1 MRVNK
6 YGTLALARWQRWMPT
21 RIQTLPNPTAYFS
34 QLGMQIQA
42 EVTDL
47 AWELAGPDL
56 PAETYLEKAARLMTA
71 RRLAEEVVMA
81 NLVWTG
87 DPELPL
93 DQAREEWEQT
103 RPSDENLISWAERI
117 QDFPDSMPS
126 SQEMD
131 DLAQKWAVS
140 VEFLERLVASE
151 PPREY
156 LLAHQAEL
164 NEATT
169 IRFLRELR

>member
-1 MRVNK
+1 MNK
-6 YGTLALARWQRWMPT
+6 YGTLALAHWQRWMPT
-21 RIQTLPNPTAYFS
+21 RLQTLPDPTAYFS

-56 PAETYLEKAARLMTA
+56 PAETYLKKAARLMTA

-87 DPELPL
+87 DPGLPL

-117 QDFPDSMPS
+117 QDYPDSMPS
-126 SQEMD
+126 SQELD
-131 DLAQKWAVS
+131 DLAEKWAVS
-140 VEFLERLVASE
+140 PEFLQGLVATE
-151 PPREY
+151 PPRDY

-164 NEATT
+164 QEATT
-169 IRFLRELR
+169 IRFLRELH